1 MDGYWLWLCS
11 STAGEMGFKARIQG
25 RVCSRVLEDYR
36 FMGQMAIRLYIKHLI
51 SP

>member
-1 MDGYWLWLCS
+1 
-11 STAGEMGFKARIQG
+11 MGLKARIQV

-36 FMGQMAIRLYIKHLI
+36 FMGQMALRLYTKHLI